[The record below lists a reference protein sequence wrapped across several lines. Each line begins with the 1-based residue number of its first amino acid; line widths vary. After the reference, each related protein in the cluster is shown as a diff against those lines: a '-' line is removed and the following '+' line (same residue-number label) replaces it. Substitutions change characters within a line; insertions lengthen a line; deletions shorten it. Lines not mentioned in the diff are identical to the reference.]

1 MSFTSQAFLNPSG
14 LSHTCARTCPA
25 RSSRSRI
32 HRCQPL
38 CASGSCRQATTPAS
52 TSFSA
57 LRTSSFALRKPAGS
71 PAPARATTVTAPGA
85 PRARLEIKRN
95 SVGPGASARRLYAGA
110 RARHNRDG
118 SGRAKGAAD
127 FTHLLMFYAK
137 TQWNVVITQTITF
150 VVNVKS
156 RSAARSERSSMHAN
170 ECISAALR
178 LMPSAL
184 RFRISRCI

>member
-1 MSFTSQAFLNPSG
+1 MSFTSQAFLNLSS
-14 LSHTCARTCPA
+14 LSHACARTCPA

-110 RARHNRDG
+110 RARHNGDG
-118 SGRAKGAAD
+118 SWRAKRAARNK
-127 FTHLLMFYAK
+127 K
-137 TQWNVVITQTITF
+137 TQCWDLYAGCACT
-150 VVNVKS
+150 
-156 RSAARSERSSMHAN
+156 RAARARGPMQPGRQL
-170 ECISAALR
+170 AAL
-178 LMPSAL
+178 
-184 RFRISRCI
+184 SRPLTSPARTR

>member
-14 LSHTCARTCPA
+14 LNHACPA

-38 CASGSCRQATTPAS
+38 CASGSCGRATTPSS

-85 PRARLEIKRN
+85 PSARLEIKRH
-95 SVGPGASARRLYAGA
+95 SVGPGACARRLYAGCASA
-110 RARHNRDG
+110 RA
-118 SGRAKGAAD
+118 A
-127 FTHLLMFYAK
+127 
-137 TQWNVVITQTITF
+137 
-150 VVNVKS
+150 
-156 RSAARSERSSMHAN
+156 AARPAAGSPHSSLDQPSSN
-170 ECISAALR
+170 ALTCHSR
-178 LMPSAL
+178 QPSPLPGAE
-184 RFRISRCI
+184 SQNAPG